1 METTTTA
8 AALPQCWQDF
18 HDVIDADSRRVIL
31 YGVPATG
38 KTFGGLNIG
47 KPRNAYRLI
56 CSEDMTDADIVGCW
70 QPSREGWHW
79 REGMAIKAWREGA
92 RLVIDE
98 IDKASGDVLSILL
111 AMTDTVE
118 SSSWRNPETGEIVT
132 PHPEYTVVM
141 TTNLEHMGDLPE
153 ALTSRF
159 PIRIHIDAPHPDALD
174 RLPEVMRS
182 TASTLATHAD
192 PDQRVSMR
200 AFLELARLEAK
211 MGRARAAALIF
222 GNDRAADLLNTWA
235 LADVANAAR
244 ASKVGE

>member
-1 METTTTA
+1 MEATTTA
-8 AALPQCWQDF
+8 ATLPQCWQDF
-18 HDVIDADSRRVIL
+18 HDVIAADSRRVIL

-38 KTFGGLNIG
+38 KTFAGLNMG

-79 REGMAIKAWREGA
+79 REGLAIKAWREGS

-132 PHPEYTVVM
+132 PHPDYSVVM

-159 PIRIHIDAPHPDALD
+159 PIRIHIDTPHPDALA
-174 RLPEVMRS
+174 RIPQVMRD
-182 TASTLATHAD
+182 TAVALATHLD

-200 AFLELARLEAK
+200 SFLELARLEVK
-211 MGRARAAALIF
+211 LGRERAAALVF
-222 GNDRAADLLNTWA
+222 GSARADDLLNTWKIA
-235 LADVANAAR
+235 EAAQ
-244 ASKVGE
+244 ASKEKSVNA